1 MRMVGAVAVARTL
14 QEAGID
20 LALGMCGHGN
30 VALLDALLDSNIRYV
45 STYHE
50 QVAAHA
56 ADAYF
61 RIAGKPAVV
70 ITTVGAGATNVVTAL
85 GDALLDASAVLVLA
99 ASTPQSELGLDALQE
114 LGLHGN
120 SQQGE
125 IFRPVSKRVI
135 RVERAEHLPRAITR
149 ALNIALSGCP
159 GPVVLDIPLDLY
171 STHVDLA
178 IPRASLHRAGEQ
190 RFEGDAAALARAAE
204 LLEDAKRPLI
214 FAGGG
219 VNRARACAA
228 LTVLAEALDC
238 PVVTSLA
245 GRGAISEV
253 HPLSAGFTGV
263 VGHPVANALVR
274 EADVMLAVGTR
285 FFDIDTSSWSPTHFA
300 AIPPAKLIHIDVNPY
315 EIGKI
320 FPTECGIVGDA
331 RAAVAALVDRV
342 GPPVAPADGRRAW
355 RDRLRSAK
363 ATWETEAAESR
374 ASDEMPMQIARI
386 LTEVRAAL
394 PSNGIFV
401 SGVGIRHVAGQH
413 FPILEPDTYV
423 VGSGYATMGQEPP
436 AALGAV
442 LAAGD
447 RPVVAVVGDGAFMC
461 SLPMLGT
468 AVAERLPAVW
478 VVLNNGGYA
487 SIATY
492 QAKHYNRFLGT
503 RFESPDGAP
512 YGPDYVAIARGFGAE
527 ASRVNS
533 PAELAPAITRA
544 LESGRPTVI
553 EVPTSPVSRTRATGN
568 WAVNDYIA
576 AGARGG

>member
-14 QEAGID
+14 EKAGID

-30 VALLDALLDSNIRYV
+30 VALLDALLDTNIRFV

-61 RIAGKPAVV
+61 RIGGKPAVV
-70 ITTVGAGATNVVTAL
+70 ITTAGAGATNVLTGL

-99 ASTPQSELGLDALQE
+99 ASTPQFELGLDALQE

-125 IFRPVSKRVI
+125 MFRPVSKRVI
-135 RVERAEHLPRAITR
+135 RVERAEHLPRAIMR

-159 GPVVLDIPLDLY
+159 GPVVLDIPLDLF
-171 STHVDLA
+171 STYIDVE
-178 IPRASLHRAGEQ
+178 IPSAELHRASDQ
-190 RFEGDAAALARAAE
+190 RFEGDATALARAAA
-204 LLEDAKRPLI
+204 LLNGAKRPLI
-214 FAGGG
+214 YAGGG
-219 VNRARACAA
+219 VNRSRGSAA
-228 LTVLAEALDC
+228 LTALAEALDI
-238 PVVTSLA
+238 PVVTSLS
-245 GRGAISEV
+245 GRGAISEA
-253 HPLSAGFTGV
+253 HQLSAGFTGV

-285 FFDIDTSSWSPTHFA
+285 FFDIDTSSWSPTLFA
-300 AIPPAKLIHIDVNPY
+300 AIPPVKLIHIDVNPY

-331 RAAVAALVDRV
+331 KAALAALVRLV
-342 GPPVAPADGRRAW
+342 GTNVSSDARNAW
-355 RDRLRSAK
+355 RSRIRSAK
-363 ATWETEAAESR
+363 ETWESEAAELR
-374 ASDEMPMQIARI
+374 ASEEMPMQIARI
-386 LTEVRAAL
+386 LSDIRSVL

-423 VGSGYATMGQEPP
+423 VGSGFATMGQEPP
-436 AALGAV
+436 AAIGAA
-442 LAAGD
+442 LAANG
-447 RPVVAVVGDGAFMC
+447 RPVIAVVGDGAFIC
-461 SLPMLGT
+461 ALPMLAT
-468 AVAERLPAVW
+468 AVAEKLPAVW

-492 QAKHYNRFLGT
+492 QAKHYKRFLGT
-503 RFESPDGAP
+503 RFESADSSP
-512 YGPDYVAIARGFGAE
+512 YSPNYVAIAKGFGAS
-527 ASRVNS
+527 ALRISS
-533 PAELAPAITRA
+533 PGELLPAITSA
-544 LESGRPTVI
+544 LSSRLPTVI
-553 EVPTSPVSRTRATGN
+553 EIPTSPISKTQVTGN

-576 AGARGG
+576 AGAKAT